1 MDLFAQRISDPSQL
15 DYCPAEDFV
24 RVPEPRLVDVVAAR
38 LRDVSLYQLL
48 GWATSLVFAVLALVC
63 MVCKVYSRLTLG
75 RCTSNKDLT
84 GRTVIITGANTGIGK
99 ETAKELARRNAR
111 VIMACRNPEKAAA
124 AAKEIL
130 DETGR
135 QVVVRK
141 LDLCSFKSIREFAD
155 DINNS
160 EERLDVL
167 INNAGIVPFPDRVET
182 VDGFEQTLQTNHL
195 GPFLLT
201 NLLLGKLKA
210 SAPSRIIT
218 LSSLLHHFGRI
229 DPGHLD
235 YAEYRVPMQVY
246 SDTKLANVLF
256 TKELGPEASG
266 NRVVRTPKSSRFSFS
281 VAAMFPGVT
290 ANVLHPGAV
299 QTDINSTYVG
309 LMNIAMNALF
319 YFFGKTPKEGAQT
332 SIYLTVS
339 DEVAK
344 VTGQYFMDCRRALP
358 SKIAEGSDARQATL
372 GSQ

>member
-1 MDLFAQRISDPSQL
+1 MDLFAQRIGDPSQL

-24 RVPEPRLVDVVAAR
+24 RHAEPGLVEAAASRLHDA
-38 LRDVSLYQLL
+38 SLSQLL
-48 GWATSLVFAVLALVC
+48 SWAASAALTVLAMVC
-63 MVCKVYSRLTLG
+63 LVCKVYSRLTLG
-75 RCTSNKDLT
+75 TCTSNKDMT
-84 GRTVIITGANTGIGK
+84 GRTVLVTGANAGIGK

-111 VIMACRNPEKAAA
+111 VILACRNPEKAAA
-124 AAKEIL
+124 AAQEIFE
-130 DETGR
+130 ETGR
-135 QVVVRK
+135 QVAVRK

-155 DINNS
+155 DIVRN

-201 NLLLGKLKA
+201 NMLLGKLKA

-229 DPGHLD
+229 DPVRLD

-256 TKELGPEASG
+256 TKELARRLLGTGRS
-266 NRVVRTPKSSRFSFS
+266 
-281 VAAMFPGVT
+281 VT
-290 ANVLHPGAV
+290 ANVVHPGAV

-309 LMNIAMNALF
+309 FMNIVMNTLF

-332 SIYLTVS
+332 SIYLAVS
-339 DEVAK
+339 DEVVK

-358 SKIAEGSDARQATL
+358 SKSAEDPVLAKKLWDISEKLTGISI
-372 GSQ
+372 